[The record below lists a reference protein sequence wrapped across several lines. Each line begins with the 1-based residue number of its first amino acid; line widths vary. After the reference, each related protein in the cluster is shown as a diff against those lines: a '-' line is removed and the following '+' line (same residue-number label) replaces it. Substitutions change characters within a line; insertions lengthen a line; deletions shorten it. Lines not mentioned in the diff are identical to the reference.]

1 MQAKIVKLTA
11 SMKHQ
16 AEIKI
21 AAQQIG
27 LEEVSAAK
35 EDMQQ
40 VLSVI
45 KRGGA
50 RTRTQLKISIGLGQ
64 ILGELPAV
72 LEIKYP
78 EGFTNFIDSLGFVKF
93 DMFKILKIDCVAQT
107 SIYSKFI
114 ATMLAPLVLIGVLQ
128 MWRVHKSHKLG
139 KHFMSASNIITG
151 KAKLAA
157 TASGRCFAAVLT
169 YMLVKILRVVILTD
183 RYMDSCLSSSCTR
196 MYLCA

>member
-27 LEEVSAAK
+27 LEEISAAK

-40 VLSVI
+40 VLSVM

-128 MWRVHKSHKLG
+128 MWRVHKSHKLDKA

-157 TASGRCFAAVLT
+157 TA
-169 YMLVKILRVVILTD
+169 
-183 RYMDSCLSSSCTR
+183 
-196 MYLCA
+196 